1 MKRILMINEIIKHH
15 INLFFDIFN
24 VLYHYAKNDETT

>member
-1 MKRILMINEIIKHH
+1 MINEIIKIN

-24 VLYHYAKNDETT
+24 VLYQYAKNNETT